1 MLGACVSQSFTDIAR
16 PLASNPLA
24 SLSELELASYSLLFE
39 TSFPFIDFGLRTL
52 RGEDWSVSTFGMESR
67 YDPQTTRRGDFALFM
82 DPSALHYCTFNKKS

>member
-1 MLGACVSQSFTDIAR
+1 MLGACVSRSFTDIAR

-52 RGEDWSVSTFGMESR
+52 RGADWSVSAFGRESR
-67 YDPQTTRRGDFALFM
+67 YDPQTTGRGNFALLM
-82 DPSALHYCTFNKKS
+82 DNIALHYCTFNIKT